1 MSDNVFLQESA
12 EPADVNFATIAAIYA
27 DGVTLIFDG
36 ETAPTQKHYLCNSF
50 AVFAVGDRVRLIKD
64 SGTYIVEYSVGA
76 PKTSFNA
83 DTAEY
88 ANNAK
93 TAEGAY
99 YANSAGSTQTAQT
112 AETAYTAKNA
122 EKAYGKLE
130 SQLSV
135 HSAALLGGEM
145 EGNLSVLQSNQLKD
159 QASQGYI
166 RFRRNGSALEVSFS
180 NYNTGT
186 WYKIVFA

>member
-1 MSDNVFLQESA
+1 MSENIFLQESA

-36 ETAPTQKHYLCNSF
+36 ETTPTQKHYLCNSF

-83 DTAEY
+83 DTAGY

-99 YANSAGSTQTAQT
+99 YANSAGA
-112 AETAYTAKNA
+112 AETANTAKNA
-122 EKAYGKLE
+122 EKAYGKFE

-135 HSAALLGGEM
+135 LSAAQLNGKT
-145 EGNLSVLQSNQLKD
+145 EGSLSVLQSNQLKD

-166 RFRRNGSALEVSFS
+166 RFRRNGSVLEVSYS
-180 NYNTGT
+180 NYNSGI
-186 WYKIVFA
+186 WYPV